1 MFGRNLC
8 LFLDILEKSYNFAT
22 DNILFVSYKY
32 WMIWTICYQFW
43 KAICSKV
50 RPYFHS

>member
-8 LFLDILEKSYNFAT
+8 LFLDILEKNYNFAT

-32 WMIWTICYQFW
+32 
-43 KAICSKV
+43 
-50 RPYFHS
+50 